1 MKKIIITET
10 QLKKV
15 VDKVLNEQSDLTNYN
30 FNKAVQSFLI
40 KKKITD
46 SNNQPVKKDGSIG
59 TLAKNSKSAQ
69 AIAKYQSIIGVEPD
83 GVFGYDTM
91 EKMKTKFP
99 NDYKLWLQCK
109 SEEGDLFDKGA
120 HFLGLDEQSAMIN
133 QALRQTNVT
142 RPTTQGTTNTSGN
155 NWTNSIQSLNGKT
168 VNLYSDTQNGKF
180 YSQVKI
186 NKVQKTNDGKIV
198 LYLTNKGDMSITCTN
213 PKKNEF
219 RYLEPVSRKFV
230 LVYNTPLATKLRKLM
245 CTVNASG
252 TPVPKA
258 DFASNTQK
266 PTSDFA

>member
-1 MKKIIITET
+1 MKKIIITES

-46 SNNQPVKKDGSIG
+46 SNNQPIKKDGSIG

-133 QALRQTNVT
+133 QALRQTNGV
-142 RPTTQGTTNTSGN
+142 RPTTQGTTTKTTSP
-155 NWTNSIQSLNGKT
+155 SVPSLNNKT
-168 VNLYSDTQNGKF
+168 VNLYSDIVTKKF
-180 YSQVKI
+180 YTQVKI
-186 NKVQKTNDGKIV
+186 RNVQKTNDGRIV
-198 LYLTNKGDMSITCTN
+198 LYLTNNTNLSFTCSN
-213 PKKNEF
+213 QKKNEF
-219 RYLEPVSRKFV
+219 TYTDPRMNKRV
-230 LVYNTPLATKLRKLM
+230 LVYNTPLSTQLRKLL
-245 CTVNASG
+245 CTVNTSG

>member
-1 MKKIIITET
+1 MKKIIITES

-46 SNNQPVKKDGSIG
+46 SNNQPIKKDGSIG

-133 QALRQTNVT
+133 QALRQTNGV
-142 RPTTQGTTNTSGN
+142 RPKTTGTTSP
-155 NWTNSIQSLNGKT
+155 SLIGKT
-168 VNLYSDTQNGKF
+168 VNLYYDSMQQKFASTVRIKGVSRQPNG
-180 YSQVKI
+180 Q
-186 NKVQKTNDGKIV
+186 QV
-198 LYLTNKGDMSITCTN
+198 LYLTNNARIVFDCTKKGALLYYGPFNTGTAQKTITLYN
-213 PKKNEF
+213 
-219 RYLEPVSRKFV
+219 RKFIIN
-230 LVYNTPLATKLRKLM
+230 LGNTY
-245 CTVNASG
+245 CTVGSG
-252 TPVPKA
+252 GATVPKA
-258 DFASNTQK
+258 DFASTTPKTNA
-266 PTSDFA
+266 DFA

>member
-1 MKKIIITET
+1 MKKIIITES

-133 QALRQTNVT
+133 QALRQTNGV
-142 RPTTQGTTNTSGN
+142 RPTTGTTSP
-155 NWTNSIQSLNGKT
+155 SLIGKT
-168 VNLYSDTQNGKF
+168 VNLYYDSMQQKFALTGTIKNISKQPNG
-180 YSQVKI
+180 Q
-186 NKVQKTNDGKIV
+186 QV
-198 LYLTNKGDMSITCTN
+198 LYLTNNARIVFDCTKKGALLYYGPSNTGTALTN
-213 PKKNEF
+213 AVG
-219 RYLEPVSRKFV
+219 PVYNRKFIIN
-230 LVYNTPLATKLRKLM
+230 LGNTY
-245 CTVNASG
+245 CTVNSG
-252 TPVPKA
+252 GATVPKA
-258 DFASNTQK
+258 DFASTTPKTNA
-266 PTSDFA
+266 DFA

>member
-1 MKKIIITET
+1 MKKIIISET

-120 HFLGLDEQSAMIN
+120 HLLGLDEEDDDESPFN
-133 QALRQTNVT
+133 
-142 RPTTQGTTNTSGN
+142 SGN
-155 NWTNSIQSLNGKT
+155 PIFDKIEKNFYTLFNKAARNLNKEELSSLKKT
-168 VNLYSDTQNGKF
+168 IISMFEQEWDL
-180 YSQVKI
+180 
-186 NKVQKTNDGKIV
+186 
-198 LYLTNKGDMSITCTN
+198 
-213 PKKNEF
+213 
-219 RYLEPVSRKFV
+219 
-230 LVYNTPLATKLRKLM
+230 
-245 CTVNASG
+245 
-252 TPVPKA
+252 
-258 DFASNTQK
+258 
-266 PTSDFA
+266 

>member
-120 HFLGLDEQSAMIN
+120 HFLGLDEQSSAVN
-133 QALRQTNVT
+133 QLLRQS
-142 RPTTQGTTNTSGN
+142 GTTSP
-155 NWTNSIQSLNGKT
+155 SLIGKT
-168 VNLYSDTQNGKF
+168 VNLYYDSMQQKFALTGTIKNISKQPNGQ
-180 YSQVKI
+180 QV
-186 NKVQKTNDGKIV
+186 
-198 LYLTNKGDMSITCTN
+198 LFLTNNAHIVFDCTKKGALL
-213 PKKNEF
+213 
-219 RYLEPVSRKFV
+219 YYEPSNAKSVPQKPSTLYNRKFIIN
-230 LVYNTPLATKLRKLM
+230 LGNTY
-245 CTVNASG
+245 CTVGSG
-252 TPVPKA
+252 GATVPKA
-258 DFASNTQK
+258 DFASTTPKTNA
-266 PTSDFA
+266 DFA